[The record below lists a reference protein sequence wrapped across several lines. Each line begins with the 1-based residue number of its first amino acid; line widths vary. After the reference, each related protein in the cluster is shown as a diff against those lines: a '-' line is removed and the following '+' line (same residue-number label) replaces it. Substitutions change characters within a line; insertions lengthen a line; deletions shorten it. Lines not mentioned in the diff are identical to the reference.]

1 MDDEMERQLPEEE
14 TRDVYHP
21 RPRWQ
26 ICAAWVGL
34 GIMILCVILYYWH
47 IASGGRI

>member
-1 MDDEMERQLPEEE
+1 MDEMDPKAVEQE
-14 TRDVYHP
+14 TQEVYHP

-26 ICAAWVGL
+26 VWAARIGL
-34 GIMILCVILYYWH
+34 GIVILGVILYYWH